1 MKKRHAIVVLVP
13 VLVLLLAATLLQAAE
28 PAPQGGKPAATKAA
42 APAKPAAK
50 ASEPGDEYPRPPKPA
65 KQYRIGVLLPQM
77 ANPHFIGQ
85 AYGYTDEAEKLGA
98 KIILYDAGGYQYIEK
113 QVSQMEDLIAGKVD
127 AIDLVAV
134 NGAGTVSSVER
145 AVAAGIPVFNCNVM
159 TDSDKVVT
167 RIRSDDRVIGQMQA
181 DFMAKSL
188 NNKGNVVM
196 LRGPAGTSWAQIR
209 GDSFRKRIAETAPG
223 IKILGEQ
230 YSQATP
236 ADGLRLMEDF
246 LQTFPKIDGVYNG
259 ADMTAIGA
267 SQTIMASGKTG
278 KIVETATDLQPDTE
292 KFIRDGV
299 MTGTVVQQSVIIGR
313 WCIRATVNYLEK
325 RPVQKEY
332 WTPLLLIT
340 KDNIDKV
347 DYRGVRAPTG
357 WKPPAR

>member
-1 MKKRHAIVVLVP
+1 MKKRHAIAVLVP
-13 VLVLLLAATLLQAAE
+13 ILLLVLAATMLQAAE
-28 PAPQGGKPAATKAA
+28 PTPQAAKPAAKPSAA
-42 APAKPAAK
+42 AQPAK

-65 KQYRIGVLLPQM
+65 KHYTIGVLLPQM

-85 AYGYTDEAEKLGA
+85 AYGYTDEADKLGA
-98 KIILYDAGGYQYIEK
+98 KVILYDAGGYQYLEK

-127 AIDLVAV
+127 AIDLVAI
-134 NGAGTVSSVER
+134 NGAGTVPMVER
-145 AVAAGIPVFNCNVM
+145 AVAAGIPVINCNVM
-159 TDSDKVVT
+159 TDSNKVVS

-181 DFMAKSL
+181 DFMAKAL

-196 LRGPAGTSWAQIR
+196 LRGPAGTSWAEIR
-209 GDSFRKRIAETAPG
+209 GDSFRKRIAEVAPG
-223 IKILGEQ
+223 VKILGQQ

-246 LQTFPKIDGVYNG
+246 LQTFPQINGVYNG

-267 SQTIMASGKTG
+267 AQTILASGKAG

-292 KFIRDGV
+292 KFLREGV
-299 MTGTVVQQSVIIGR
+299 MSASVVQQTVVIGR

-325 RPVQKEY
+325 RPVPKEL
-332 WTPLLLIT
+332 WTPLLLVT
-340 KDNIDKV
+340 KDNIDKI
-347 DYRGVRAPTG
+347 DFRGVRAPQG